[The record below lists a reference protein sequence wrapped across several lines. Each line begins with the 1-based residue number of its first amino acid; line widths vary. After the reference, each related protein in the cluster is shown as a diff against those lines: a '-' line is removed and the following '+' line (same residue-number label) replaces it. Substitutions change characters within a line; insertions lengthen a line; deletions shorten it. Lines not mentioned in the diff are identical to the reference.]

1 MTALFTDSVVLVTGG
16 SSGIG
21 RATALAFAR
30 EGAKLAVVASSDIT
44 RAEAVADEIGAE
56 GGTALALVADL
67 TNVSSISRMVSAV
80 TDEYGYIDV
89 LANAAGV
96 FYATA
101 VGETSEEAYDQTFDV
116 NVRGLFFTVGAVAPI
131 MKRRRRGKIIN
142 LASIAGVHGSKGF
155 SIYSASKA
163 AVIMLT
169 RTLALEL
176 APYDVN
182 VNAIAPGN
190 TATPINEDVRTQPEF
205 AERRAKFAAA
215 TPSTHVFSEAEEIA
229 GAALFLASPASRPMH
244 GSVLLMDEGRSA
256 GFN

>member
-56 GGTALALVADL
+56 GGTALALVADV
-67 TNVSSISRMVSAV
+67 TNVSSIGRMVSAV

-89 LANAAGV
+89 LVNAAGV

-176 APYDVN
+176 APFDIN

-205 AERRAKFAAA
+205 AERRAKFAAT
-215 TPSTHVFSEAEEIA
+215 TPSNHVFSEAEEIA

>member
-16 SSGIG
+16 SSGSG

-89 LANAAGV
+89 LVNAAGV

-176 APYDVN
+176 APFDIN

-205 AERRAKFAAA
+205 AERRAKFAAT
-215 TPSTHVFSEAEEIA
+215 TPSNHVFSEAEEIA